1 MLVDGSGGGK
11 IHREH
16 GEKDGWLEIRPL
28 DDEAAGRMS
37 LALAQQGIGIV
48 RMEERSESLEDIFLA
63 LTGTEASL

>member
-1 MLVDGSGGGK
+1 MP
-11 IHREH
+11 RQH